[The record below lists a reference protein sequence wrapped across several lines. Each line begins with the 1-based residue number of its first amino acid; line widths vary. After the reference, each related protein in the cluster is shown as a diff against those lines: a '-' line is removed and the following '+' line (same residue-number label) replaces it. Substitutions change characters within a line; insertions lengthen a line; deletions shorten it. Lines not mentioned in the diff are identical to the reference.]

1 VAITFNGVT
10 RLITLETGITSYEV
24 ADIYSAWKAW
34 VLVGDNAKYLEAFRV
49 SGGDPLGG
57 GAFAASNFFLQNQL
71 GWRIKP
77 PEQNI
82 NITLIGNLYPED
94 PNNPWRQPTV
104 GNYQT
109 SINTD
114 LSVNLVQVDTG
125 GGGGGG
131 GATPSQVADAVW
143 GRAPDAS
150 DLTTLGG
157 VLSALGVLGVNKTV
171 TDPVTGKFTVYDDD
185 GVTVLFEADLWEN
198 AGGSQRY
205 RGQGA
210 ERRDRLV

>member
-1 VAITFNGVT
+1 MAITFNGAT
-10 RLITLETGITSYEV
+10 RLITLEPGVTTYDV
-24 ADIYSAWKAW
+24 AEIYSEWKDW
-34 VLVGDNAKYLEAFRV
+34 VLLSDNAKYLEAFRV
-49 SGGDPLGG
+49 VGGDPIGG
-57 GAFAASNFFLQNQL
+57 GAFASTNYFIQNQY

-82 NITLIGNLYPED
+82 NILLNGNLYPED
-94 PNNPWRQPTV
+94 VLNPWRQPTV

-109 SINTD
+109 SINTN
-114 LSVNLVQVDTG
+114 LSVNLVSVDTG

-131 GATPSQVADAVW
+131 ATPTQVADAVW

-157 VLSALGVLGVNKTV
+157 VLSALGILGINKTV
-171 TDPVTGKFTVYDDD
+171 TDPVTGKFTVYEDD
-185 GVTVLFEADLWEN
+185 GVTVKFEADLWEN
-198 AGGSQRY
+198 VGGTQRY

-210 ERRDRLV
+210 ERRDRLA